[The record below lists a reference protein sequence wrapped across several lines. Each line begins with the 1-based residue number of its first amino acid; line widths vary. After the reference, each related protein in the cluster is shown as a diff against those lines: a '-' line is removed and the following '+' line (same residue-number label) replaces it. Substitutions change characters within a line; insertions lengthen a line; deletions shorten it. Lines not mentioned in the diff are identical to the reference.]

1 MKNFQPL
8 GILAASLMIALASLT
23 ATAQDMPDNGPP
35 GGPDGGNPRQMMLQH
50 LQQRLNLTDAQFQSI
65 KPQIEQIMQLR
76 RDLDM
81 RGPGRRPGGPEIQGG
96 PDGNANMQG
105 GPGGPDMQGGPAD
118 PPAPDNAAP
127 QDDGNAGNQAASP
140 VQTKLSDLRNAL
152 GDGSSSDAEIQQKVA
167 ALRAARADAQAALSK
182 AQSNLEK
189 SLTSR
194 QQAELIAMGIL
205 D

>member
-23 ATAQDMPDNGPP
+23 ATAQDM
-35 GGPDGGNPRQMMLQH
+35 
-50 LQQRLNLTDAQFQSI
+50 
-65 KPQIEQIMQLR
+65 
-76 RDLDM
+76 
-81 RGPGRRPGGPEIQGG
+81 
-96 PDGNANMQG
+96 
-105 GPGGPDMQGGPAD
+105 
-118 PPAPDNAAP
+118 PDNAAP